1 MRNVYFIKCK
11 KIIKLKISYFCYKTL
26 FPSSICKECRNE
38 DEKIFM
44 EQESIEIIKI
54 LGLISNKKSIK
65 I

>member
-11 KIIKLKISYFCYKTL
+11 KIIKLKISYFCYKAL
-26 FPSSICKECRNE
+26 FPSSICKECRSE

-54 LGLISNKKSIK
+54 LGLITNKKSIK